1 MTAANLSPD
10 FWRRIEQAL
19 AQLKP
24 ARLTVAAVRKGP
36 APDGSRQWIPPQ
48 LLPLCE
54 SAAFAELPT
63 AQQRRYNQLYALQAT
78 EQFIWLERELVIR
91 PAQRL
96 LGDATLPPQIRELLE
111 AFVADEL
118 HHNDALFELLRLA
131 APEIYEHQPF
141 AFFDPPWSVRLAVA
155 AATLLPRR
163 LPAWI
168 LFIGVAEEHTILIS
182 RAYGRDPDC
191 DPAFS
196 AAFRAHAIDEARHCR
211 MDDLLADWLTAALR
225 PVQQQLS
232 DRLLG
237 QLFRRYYDV
246 RWGTDRPVLHLAR
259 EFGLSPALRQRLLD
273 DAQLGRGP
281 EFRSH
286 LFDQHNAPISF
297 RKAQR
302 HRGLAA
308 AINSVCAPPA

>member
-1 MTAANLSPD
+1 MTAATLSPD
-10 FWRRIEQAL
+10 FWPRIEQAL

-24 ARLTVAAVRKGP
+24 AQLTVAAVQAVG
-36 APDGSRQWIPPQ
+36 APDRGRHWIPQ
-48 LLPLCE
+48 PLSPLSD
-54 SAAFAELPT
+54 SAAFAALPP
-63 AQQRRYNQLYALQAT
+63 AQQRRYNQLYALLTT

-96 LGDATLPPQIRELLE
+96 LGDTTLPPQLRTLLE

-118 HHNDALFELLRLA
+118 HHNDALSELLRVA
-131 APEIYEHQPF
+131 APEIYEHQRF
-141 AFFDPPWSVRLAVA
+141 AFFDPPWPVRLAVA
-155 AATLLPRR
+155 AATRLPRH

-182 RAYGRDPDC
+182 RAYGKDPDC
-191 DPAFS
+191 DPAFR

-211 MDDLLADWLTAALR
+211 MDDLLADWLVAPLR
-225 PVQQQLS
+225 PAQRRLS
-232 DRLLG
+232 DHLLG

-246 RWGTDRPVLHLAR
+246 GWGMDRPVQHLAR
-259 EFGLSPALRQRLLD
+259 EFGLRADLRRRLLA
-273 DAQLGRGP
+273 DAQQGRGP

-286 LFDQHNAPISF
+286 LFDRSNAPISY

-308 AINSVCAPPA
+308 AISSVCSPPA